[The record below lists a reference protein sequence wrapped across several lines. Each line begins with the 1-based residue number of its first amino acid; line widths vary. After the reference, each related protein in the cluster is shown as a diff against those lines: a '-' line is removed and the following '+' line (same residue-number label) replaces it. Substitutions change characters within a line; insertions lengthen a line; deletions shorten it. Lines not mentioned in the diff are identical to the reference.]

1 MGKREIEDEVKRE
14 FLTERHFE
22 ALSRLIVHEPDRSN
36 QGKLNLIV
44 SFRKA
49 GERAIRMLAAG
60 AGAKPHKILDKS
72 VKRER
77 LERIFSE
84 QDIAAVPNIERICGL
99 VARPVVREADLPAVT
114 DMLAYPPGA
123 AEPVDLRKCLNI
135 AGLYLTRAGAEHFEG
150 LDRFTV
156 KRDAQTCY
164 LEVDGALT
172 GLIERFTTSQGE
184 ILPAEHYAKWFIS
197 GDYDIH
203 DLICLSGSSRH
214 PVVSDSPDEIRFLTK
229 MNDAMTGKDRFSQAL
244 TKFTPDEYDPIQHGP
259 QYNYIVYT
267 YNHEPK
273 TKINEQVAQI
283 DCPVAVCDKNGW
295 HIMQEPMELVE
306 YYEQN
311 AVKVK
316 ELWNLS
322 EEGKAYLRQISNK
335 SLDEHMDEITGRKR
349 VQV

>member
-77 LERIFSE
+77 LEKIFSE

-203 DLICLSGSSRH
+203 D
-214 PVVSDSPDEIRFLTK
+214 
-229 MNDAMTGKDRFSQAL
+229 
-244 TKFTPDEYDPIQHGP
+244 PIQHGP

-295 HIMQEPMELVE
+295 YIMQEPMELVE

-335 SLDEHMDEITGRKR
+335 SLDEHG
-349 VQV
+349 